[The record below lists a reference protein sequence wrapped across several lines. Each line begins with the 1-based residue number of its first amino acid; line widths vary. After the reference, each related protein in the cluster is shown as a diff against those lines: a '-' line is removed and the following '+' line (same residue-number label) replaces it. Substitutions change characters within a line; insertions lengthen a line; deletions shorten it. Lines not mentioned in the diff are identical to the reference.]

1 MSLLLKCQAFQ
12 TQMPGVFMTNT
23 RHFGSKLTVFRKQ
36 TRGIPEA
43 NPRHSGNGPCRIV
56 KLRFLRFKPISIY
69 TDWYYYIYIY
79 IIYISLAVILP
90 VKLPAILPQNHT
102 SFPFSVAELLSVI
115 FTFTKSPTRCV
126 PLSKTTTRFCSVRP
140 KSWSRERLDTPST
153 NTS

>member
-23 RHFGSKLTVFRKQ
+23 RYFGSKPAVFRKRTLQ
-36 TRGIPEA
+36 DI
-43 NPRHSGNGPCRIV
+43 

-69 TDWYYYIYIY
+69 TDWLYYIYILL
-79 IIYISLAVILP
+79 YISLAVILP
-90 VKLPAILPQNHT
+90 VKLPVILPQNHT

>member
-36 TRGIPEA
+36 TRGIPETDLA
-43 NPRHSGNGPCRIV
+43 RIV

-69 TDWYYYIYIY
+69 TDWYLFIYIL
-79 IIYISLAVILP
+79 YISLAVILP

>member
-36 TRGIPEA
+36 TRGIPETDLA
-43 NPRHSGNGPCRIV
+43 GRIV

-79 IIYISLAVILP
+79 YISLAVILP